1 MTDRL
6 VEPADGDAVSL
17 ELAKAH
23 LVIDHTID
31 DALITQII
39 GAATAYAEE
48 ICNRGFVEQTWEA
61 VFRSFPVSSCG
72 EDTYLELK
80 RGNLIDPTPVITYRD
95 AAGASQTLATS
106 VYLVDDV
113 SVPGRIR
120 LAPDQT
126 WPTIQNRW
134 DAVRVEYTVGWPD
147 GDVPKPIVQA
157 LLLLI
162 AQMYEN
168 RTPEITGTIVS
179 KIEFSFNALLSPY
192 RILAV

>member
-17 ELAKAH
+17 ELAKKH
-23 LVIDHTID
+23 LVIDHAVD
-31 DALITQII
+31 DVLIAQII
-39 GAATAYAEE
+39 GAATKYAEE
-48 ICNRGFVEQTWEA
+48 ICNRGFVVQTWEA
-61 VFRSFPVSSCG
+61 VFRRFPVSSCG

-80 RGNLIDPTPVITYRD
+80 RGNVIDPAPVITYRD
-95 AAGASQTLATS
+95 AAGASQTLASS

-113 SVPGRIR
+113 SVPGRVR
-120 LAPDQT
+120 LAPDQE

-134 DAVRVEYTVGWPD
+134 DAVRVEYTVGWAAD
-147 GDVPKPIVQA
+147 EVPEPIVQA

>member
-17 ELAKAH
+17 ELAKKH
-23 LVIDHTID
+23 LVIDHEVD

-39 GAATAYAEE
+39 GAATKYAEE
-48 ICNRGFVEQTWEA
+48 ICNRGFVTQKWEA
-61 VFRSFPVSSCG
+61 VFRAFPVSSCG

-80 RGNLIDPTPVITYRD
+80 RGNVISPVPVITYRD
-95 AAGASQTLATS
+95 GAGAAQTLAGS
-106 VYLVDDV
+106 VYLLDDV

-134 DAVRVEYTVGWPD
+134 DAVRIAYTVGWPE
-147 GDVPKPIVQA
+147 GEVPEPIVQA

-179 KIEFSFNALLSPY
+179 KIQFSFDALLSPY